1 MKRMLAVLIGVRDG
15 IDRAL
20 VVTLVRFTERLV
32 VFGGCGRPVAKAAGH
47 VSGDALARYRYAGM
61 PLQNI
66 WKPKEDHGSDS

>member
-47 VSGDALARYRYAGM
+47 LSGDAQAR
-61 PLQNI
+61 
-66 WKPKEDHGSDS
+66 